1 MKGGGEG
8 NYKSEGGDC
17 KCTGMKRE
25 KNIGR
30 EYEEK

>member
-25 KNIGR
+25 KNI
-30 EYEEK
+30 